1 MSLIFPLI
9 YTFFTEYIT
18 YRSWTCQKSSQISSN
33 NEAYF
38 KGRGNLCCVLLL
50 FSLLFFMWFLLS
62 MLKVFFFFCQSFLP
76 FQSIYYMAL
85 DQDYD
90 NGQTTLKTCAV
101 LQGHKFIEVS
111 FAFFFFFLPKVYLF
125 SIYLRIR
132 ISSYVD
138 FVFYLFLLSVVFYEN
153 LIHLF
158 GKKKKA

>member
-1 MSLIFPLI
+1 MIFHVNYKI
-9 YTFFTEYIT
+9 FTEYIT

-38 KGRGNLCCVLLL
+38 KGRGNLCCFCCCCFL
-50 FSLLFFMWFLLS
+50 SLCFFHVVPTIS
-62 MLKVFFFFCQSFLP
+62 AKAFFFWQSFLP

-111 FAFFFFFLPKVYLF
+111 FAVSVLCFCRVYLF
-125 SIYLRIR
+125 KIHLRIHKSWC
-132 ISSYVD
+132 ID
-138 FVFYLFLLSVVFYEN
+138 FLFLSDYLWTN
-153 LIHLF
+153 NIC
-158 GKKKKA
+158 